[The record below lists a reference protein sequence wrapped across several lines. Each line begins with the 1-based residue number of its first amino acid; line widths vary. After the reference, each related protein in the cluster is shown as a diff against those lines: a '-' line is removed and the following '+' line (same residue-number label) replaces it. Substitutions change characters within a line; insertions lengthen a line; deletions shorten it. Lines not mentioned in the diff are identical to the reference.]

1 MSEVQTQTGDDVGMV
16 DETQARGEQHH
27 NWEQYKPTQR
37 NFTLKLY
44 RMEVI
49 REEIEED
56 DEESRSTDTECEDDN

>member
-16 DETQARGEQHH
+16 DETQARGDQHH
-27 NWEQYKPTQR
+27 KPTQR